1 MHLFTKL
8 FGHNKDIIVSH
19 ALQTSIFFISLSV
32 IIILVSGII
41 NFLNNKYF
49 ANQISKILY
58 QVGHSIVEDSK
69 SCLDTPTFVHQGSH
83 SGKEIVKESS
93 HTFSIEV
100 IIRVS
105 KYFDLAK
112 FFIATIK

>member
-1 MHLFTKL
+1 VIT
-8 FGHNKDIIVSH
+8 I
-19 ALQTSIFFISLSV
+19 SIFGSIH
-32 IIILVSGII
+32 
-41 NFLNNKYF
+41 FLYNKYL

-93 HTFSIEV
+93 HTFSMEV